1 MAKKTKIGIIGLGY
15 VGGAL
20 RHWFKKQP
28 GKYEV
33 FFYDKYKN
41 IGSVDEINRA
51 EIIFVSVPTPFYENG
66 RGYDDSEIENA
77 LKGIKNGKIVVLKS
91 TILPGS
97 TDKFQKRHPR
107 KIILHNPEFLRAKT
121 AIKDFLKPEKQL
133 IGYTTSKSR
142 QQAPKILKI
151 LPKAPHSKIIKAREA
166 EMVKYF
172 SNTFLA
178 TRVIFANQIYDL
190 CRKLG
195 GIDFEVIRECVGW
208 DPRIGLSHF
217 NIFTDGYRGYSGG
230 CLLKDTKAFIQLA
243 TKAFIQLAKKIRV
256 NLSLLKEVDDSNNK
270 LRKV

>member
-1 MAKKTKIGIIGLGY
+1 MAKKIKIGIIGLGY

-41 IGSVDEINRA
+41 IGSANEINQA
-51 EIIFVSVPTPFYENG
+51 EIIFVAVPTPFRENG
-66 RGYDDSEIENA
+66 RGYDDSEVENA
-77 LKGIKNGKIVVLKS
+77 LKDIRNGKIVVLKS

-107 KIILHNPEFLRAKT
+107 KILLHNPEFLRAKT
-121 AIKDFLKPEKQL
+121 AVKDFLKPEKQL
-133 IGYTTSKSR
+133 IGYTNLKSKR
-142 QQAPKILKI
+142 LAPKILKI
-151 LPKAPHSKIIKAREA
+151 LPQAPHSKIVKARET
-166 EMVKYF
+166 EMIKYF

-190 CRKLG
+190 CQKIG
-195 GIDFEVIRECVGW
+195 GINFEIVRECVGW
-208 DPRIGLSHF
+208 DPRIGSSHF
-217 NIFTDGYRGYSGG
+217 NIFADGYRGYSGG

-243 TKAFIQLAKKIRV
+243 RKLNV
-256 NLSLLKEVDDSNNK
+256 DLGLLKKVEEINKK
-270 LRKV
+270 LRKKEAQTN